1 MAKRLIWTPEARWW
15 LREIYD
21 YISRDRPDAAHKVV
35 RGIFDRAHLL
45 LEFPEMGHLHSPRR
59 YPGVRILLYGKY
71 RIAYLNRENI
81 YVLGVFHGALDLKR
95 HLSLKE
101 PDA

>member
-1 MAKRLIWTPEARWW
+1 M
-15 LREIYD
+15 
-21 YISRDRPDAAHKVV
+21 V

-45 LEFPEMGHLHSPRR
+45 LEFPEMGYLHRPRR

-71 RIAYLNRENI
+71 RIAYLNREDI

-95 HLSLKE
+95 RLSLRE
-101 PDA
+101 RDA